1 MEEASEALTK
11 QDIVSMFDEYE
22 KDDFVS
28 GSKPYTALLNA
39 ESAIDNEFERKRI
52 ENTIQDLAKEKGCP
66 KQTFT
71 NMLRAAKAARRGS
84 GQPKS
89 AGFTGLPVLLG
100 GNPPNYGPYIC
111 TDDKISLYDPIS
123 GQTTV
128 VCSHPVFPTRRYVN
142 IETGSELLDLSFRRD
157 GRWKTKKM
165 IPRQMIAQARQIP
178 QLSEFGISVT
188 SENAK
193 EMVKYLN
200 EMDDLNRMYI
210 PRTETISRLGWVEG
224 RGFSPYIKDV
234 AYDCIGK
241 FGDAYAA
248 VHRAG
253 NFDEWK
259 NLVTRIRAEN
269 KNKAAQI
276 VMAASVAS
284 VILKW
289 TCNQP
294 FIVHLWSTESGTG
307 KTIALMLAASV
318 WADPASGRYMKSL
331 NSTHVAF
338 EQLAAFSNNLPLCLD
353 ELQTIQKSS
362 DFDDIIYML
371 CEGTGRA
378 RSTKNL
384 GVREQTHWLNTIITN
399 GEQPITNE
407 SKGGA
412 INRVVSLETT
422 GLVFPGEAADLGR
435 IAETLAANYGF
446 AGEMVVK
453 AIFEEPDLKDKITQQ
468 YKKLVGELI
477 KNATGKQANYG
488 AALLTADWLLDYVV
502 LHDRAHRL
510 QLEDIAAYLAT
521 PDMVDM
527 NLRAKDWLEDFV
539 VSYDTNFRR
548 EGESTDADLNK
559 PIYGIKLKDGTVC
572 IIPSVLR
579 RYMREN
585 KYDYTAFLKWCQENG
600 YIDTYYRKNGDM
612 HWGKPI
618 ELFGTG
624 KIMKAICFLPKTF
637 QTVDGEGAVEV
648 PTPPDSPF

>member
-1 MEEASEALTK
+1 MGEANETLKTEE
-11 QDIVSMFDEYE
+11 IVSLFDCYTKE
-22 KDDFVS
+22 DFVS
-28 GSKPYTALLNA
+28 GTAPYNVLLDA
-39 ESAIDNEFERKRI
+39 ESAIDNEMDRKRI
-52 ENTIQDLAKEKGCP
+52 ENTIRELAKEKGCS
-66 KQTFT
+66 KQTFAE
-71 NMLRAAKAARRGS
+71 MLRAAKADRRGS
-84 GQPKS
+84 TRREP
-89 AGFTGLPVLLG
+89 AGFTGIEDFLG
-100 GNPPNYGPYIC
+100 GNLPDYGTYTC
-111 TDDKISLYDPIS
+111 TDKGVLLYDPTS
-123 GQTTV
+123 GQITT
-128 VCSHPVFPTRRYVN
+128 VCSHPVFPTKRYVN

-157 GRWKTKKM
+157 GKWKTKSM
-165 IPRQMIAQARQIP
+165 IARQTIAQARQIA

-193 EMVKYLN
+193 DMVKYLS
-200 EMDDLNRMYI
+200 EIDDLNRDYI
-210 PRTETISRLGWVEG
+210 PRTQTINRLGWVEG

-234 AYDCIGK
+234 AYDCGGK

-248 VHRAG
+248 VHSSG
-253 NFDEWK
+253 SFDEWK
-259 NLVTRIRAEN
+259 KLVSKIRAEN
-269 KNKAAQI
+269 TNKAAQI

-318 WADPASGRYMKSL
+318 WADPASGRYVKSL
-331 NSTHVAF
+331 NSTTVAF

-353 ELQTIQKSS
+353 ELQTIQRNS

-371 CEGTGRA
+371 CEGTGKA

-422 GLVFPGEAADLGR
+422 GLIFPGEAEDLGR

-446 AGEMVVK
+446 AGEMIVK
-453 AIFEEPDLKDKITQQ
+453 AIFEEPELKEKISQQ
-468 YKKLVGELI
+468 YRRLVKELI
-477 KNATGKQANYG
+477 RTATGKQANYG
-488 AALLTADWLLDYVV
+488 AALLTADWLLDYIVMK
-502 LHDRAHRL
+502 DGNRL
-510 QLEDIAAYLAT
+510 KTEDVSAYLAT

-539 VSYDTNFRR
+539 ASCDANFRR
-548 EGESTDADLNK
+548 EGEPPDADLNRQ
-559 PIYGIKLKDGTVC
+559 IYGIKMKDGTVC
-572 IIPSVLR
+572 IIPSILR
-579 RYMREN
+579 KQMREN
-585 KYDYTAFLKWCQENG
+585 KFDYTAFLKWCQEKG
-600 YIDTYYRKNGDM
+600 FIDTYYRRNGDM
-612 HWGKPI
+612 HWGKPT

-624 KIMKAICFLPKTF
+624 KTLKAIHFLSKTF
-637 QTVDGEGAVEV
+637 QTVDAQGMEAVSE
-648 PTPPDSPF
+648 PPDFPF